1 MASLRERIAHARET
15 LIGAG
20 IPAANA
26 ALDADL
32 LARHA
37 LGWDRARLVADGRDR
52 APAGFDAAY
61 DPLVAR
67 RATREPIAYIIGHR
81 EFWGLDFEVTPDV
94 LIPRPETEFI
104 VEEALAAYRDARP
117 GLIVDIGTGS
127 GCLAIALALEFPNAE
142 LIATD
147 VSLAALNVAR
157 RNAVRH
163 GVNQRIA
170 FVQTDLMPRSSNINL
185 IVSNPPY
192 VPLPDAPSI
201 APDVRVYEPRIA
213 LYAGADGLEV
223 YRRLLPEVRG
233 YATRAQDT
241 RLIVEVG
248 YDQDAAVTALAV
260 ASGWMLERTRQDLQG
275 IARTLIFRC
284 DWSEEDEWPE
294 EHDAD
299 DEE

>member
-147 VSLAALNVAR
+147 LSLAALNVAR

-163 GVNQRIA
+163 GVNHRIA

-192 VPLPDAPSI
+192 VPLVDAPSI

-233 YATRAQDT
+233 YATREQDT

-260 ASGWMLERTRQDLQG
+260 GSGWMLERTRQDLQG
-275 IARTLIFRC
+275 ITRTLIFRC
-284 DWSEEDEWPE
+284 DWSGEDDWSEEN
-294 EHDAD
+294 DAD

>member
-1 MASLRERIAHARET
+1 MASLRERIARARET

-104 VEEALAAYRDARP
+104 VEEALAAYRDAQP

-163 GVNQRIA
+163 GVTPRIA
-170 FVQTDLMPRSSNINL
+170 FVQTDLMPRSSKINL

-192 VPLPDAPSI
+192 VPLPDAPTL
-201 APDVRVYEPRIA
+201 APDVRAYEPRIA
-213 LYAGADGLEV
+213 LYADADGLGV
-223 YRRLLPEVRG
+223 YRRLLPETHG
-233 YATRAQDT
+233 YATRAENT

-260 ASGWMLERTRQDLQG
+260 AAGWTLERARQDLQG
-275 IARTLIFRC
+275 ITRTLVFRC
-284 DWSEEDEWPE
+284 EWPE
-294 EHDAD
+294 EDERSEEGDAD